1 MNELIS
7 ISFGDTV
14 RIKNNPLT
22 QSLGLAEKIG
32 VVYGQTTPSA
42 TNVEVIG
49 ELKEDYVV
57 NVHFDDL
64 NKSFWFVEDLLE
76 FVDHGAGTEA
86 TIGETSFKRDKNGE
100 WKVVKKGTGY
110 NFLSKF
116 LFGPFNRKRK
126 K

>member
-1 MNELIS
+1 MNEPIN

-14 RIKNNPLT
+14 RIKTNPVT
-22 QSLGLAEKIG
+22 QGLGLAEKIG

-49 ELKEDYVV
+49 ELKEDYAV

-64 NKSFWFVEDLLE
+64 NKSFWFIEDFLE
-76 FVDHGAGTEA
+76 FVDHGAGIEA
-86 TIGETSFKRDKNGE
+86 SIGNTSFKRGEDGE
-100 WKVVKKGTGY
+100 WKVVKKETGY

>member
-1 MNELIS
+1 MNEPTN

-22 QSLGLAEKIG
+22 NRLNLAGKIG
-32 VVYGQTTPSA
+32 VVYGQTTPSV

-49 ELKEDYVV
+49 ALKYDYAV

-64 NKSFWFVEDLLE
+64 HKSFWFIEELLE

-86 TIGETSFKRDKNGE
+86 SIGNTSFVRSKNGE
-100 WKVVKKGTGY
+100 WEVVKKRTGD

-116 LFGPFNRKRK
+116 LFGLFKGKSK

>member
-1 MNELIS
+1 MNEPIN

-14 RIKNNPLT
+14 RIKTNPLT
-22 QSLGLAEKIG
+22 KSLSLAGKTG
-32 VVYGQTTPSA
+32 VVYGQTAPSV

-49 ELKEDYVV
+49 ELKEDYAV

-64 NKSFWFVEDLLE
+64 HKSFWFIEDLIE

-86 TIGETSFKRDKNGE
+86 IIGNTSFVRNKNGE